1 MNEDTYVKFQEAID
15 NTSTSLSRG
24 EIGSFAKSGLLL
36 ISTVSTGGLTQGLTE
51 VQSIFLIIIF
61 LVIWLVSIYL
71 TRQTLASNKL
81 KLRDA
86 FYNALTPLI
95 STLVVFIVMIVQAIP
110 IMIFIIAYSAAI
122 ATDFLSTP
130 FYALLFFLF
139 SVVMLIISTYLLSS
153 SIIALIVTTIPG
165 YYPLASL
172 KIASDTIAG
181 RRIKFLIRIIFL
193 LIVIAI
199 IFVIIMLPIIL
210 IDLILKSSFDWL
222 SGLPFVPLFLVITT
236 SFSLV
241 YASVYLYLFYRQ
253 MLEQND

>member
-1 MNEDTYVKFQEAID
+1 MLFR
-15 NTSTSLSRG
+15 S
-24 EIGSFAKSGLLL
+24 
-36 ISTVSTGGLTQGLTE
+36 
-51 VQSIFLIIIF
+51 
-61 LVIWLVSIYL
+61 
-71 TRQTLASNKL
+71 
-81 KLRDA
+81 
-86 FYNALTPLI
+86 
-95 STLVVFIVMIVQAIP
+95 IP

-139 SVVMLIISTYLLSS
+139 SVIMIITSAYLLSS
-153 SIIALIVTTIPG
+153 SIIALIVATIPG

-172 KIASDTIAG
+172 KIASDAIAG
-181 RRIKFLIRIIFL
+181 RRVKFLIRIIFL
-193 LIVIAI
+193 LVVVAM

-210 IDLILKSSFDWL
+210 IDLLLKSSFDWL